1 MNIKKLT
8 TLVAVGIVSLLS
20 TFQTPTKTEAALTAP
35 ASYDIK
41 FSYWNSGG
49 LSAFRYSRQDDS
61 ASIYP
66 RFTRTTDGSY
76 YNYTHTLTGTSS
88 NLLGQG
94 LDITMTFNRSN
105 TVWTAASPSGYYP
118 TDTKIGSDNTV
129 GSVLNKL
136 YIKFNNQTANDFYV
150 SIDISSGGSD
160 TYNFKL
166 NDKGLFTYFSHVYSY
181 DGTLQQLYI
190 PSYST
195 FEFYTDTTSS
205 EKYFD
210 AWYLQDLG
218 VSDAYQTG
226 YDNGYN
232 IGENDGYQDGL
243 NNNPNILLNGFQAM
257 VGILVNFFLMIVNL
271 EVFGVSIMGIFS
283 IVVLF
288 VGIVWVLKLIRG

>member
-8 TLVAVGIVSLLS
+8 TLAAVGIVSLLS
-20 TFQTPTKTEAALTAP
+20 TFQTPTKAHASLTP
-35 ASYDIK
+35 PTSYDINY
-41 FSYWNSGG
+41 SWDTISLRQELGTTSIGG
-49 LSAFRYSRQDDS
+49 PAPLY
-61 ASIYP
+61 
-66 RFTRTTDGSY
+66 TRTADGLY
-76 YNYTHTLTGTSS
+76 YNYLTTINNTTHSTIIP
-88 NLLGQG
+88 LG
-94 LDITMTFNRSN
+94 LEITMTFNRSN
-105 TVWTAASPSGYYP
+105 TNWTSVSGGYIP
-118 TDTKIGSDNTV
+118 TENKIGSDNTV

-136 YIKFNNQTANDFYV
+136 YIKFNNETPNDFYV

-195 FEFYTDTTSS
+195 FEFYTDTTTS

-218 VSDAYQTG
+218 VSDAYNAG
-226 YDNGYN
+226 YDQ
-232 IGENDGYQDGL
+232 GEIDGYQDGL